1 MGRVTYESIGKPL
14 PNRESIVLSRGVFE
28 VEGVKTYDSVNEL
41 RANLNDEKK
50 NFIIGGSKIYE
61 ALLPYT
67 DILHISH
74 VRGTYDGDVYFPEI
88 DFSEWEIM
96 EKENYEEFEY
106 IMYKRK

>member
-1 MGRVTYESIGKPL
+1 MLELIVAFDDNRLIGRGNELPWHISEDLKHFKKLTNGNRIIMGRVTYESIGKPL

-61 ALLPYT
+61 A
-67 DILHISH
+67 
-74 VRGTYDGDVYFPEI
+74 
-88 DFSEWEIM
+88 
-96 EKENYEEFEY
+96 
-106 IMYKRK
+106 